1 MRSLRGLF
9 LLSVLVWAQGIAQ
22 VPNAGVSASMA
33 EEQDYAFAYGLY
45 SDGLYQLAAEQFE
58 QFLRKYPSSMKRL
71 DAFYLS
77 VECRFQQQQFD
88 TAAKL
93 FGRFLSE
100 YPDSRLSD
108 DALLRLGEA
117 HIRVGKPDLALPY
130 LKRILDEFSDGGLA
144 ADAAYWTGE
153 AFVRLGE
160 YENGIKYFLMAV
172 EHYPDSRVRDY
183 ALYAIG
189 WAYQTKKDYPKAI
202 EWYRKLPTQFPAS
215 DLIPASMVRVGE
227 CYFGMREYRQAIR
240 ELSASRSG
248 IARNAELGEALYLIA
263 ESYYQLAEYDEA
275 RKAYEHMLATVPGHR
290 LTPDVIY
297 ALGWTYLKLNNF
309 TMAEATFDRIAAGG
323 DPLATSALFRRG
335 VAQRLGG
342 KTEAALRSWSE
353 VLGRDPKG
361 PHADNALYETGL
373 VRYEADSISAAQSL
387 FERVVREFPESDV
400 RADAYRMLGEC
411 LVIRSEFR
419 KAQEA
424 FASSASIA
432 DASFEARTNALYQL
446 GWSAF
451 KLEEYRAATEA
462 FTQFLEQYPDH
473 PKAVEARHWRGESSY
488 RLGEYAAAVR
498 DFDAVG
504 GTSSPRRQEALYGA
518 GYALF
523 KLGRYEES
531 AGRLNRLLTD
541 FPSGKF
547 TFDARV
553 RLADC
558 YFFQKDYKAA
568 ETAYRTVIRQ
578 FPERADR
585 DYAMYQLGQAYF
597 RLGNLDDALRQFQGI
612 LTGLPASSLADD
624 AQYAIG
630 WLWFQGKNYD
640 EAIREFRVLLQKFPE
655 SDLGARTLYSIGDA
669 YYNQQDYPAAEQ
681 SYRDVLRRYPK
692 GTYVA
697 DAISGIQYCLL
708 AQGKQDQALAVID
721 AFVRENPGSADAQG
735 LLLKKGDLL
744 FSQKQYDAAVRE
756 YRGFAERY
764 AESPLRANA
773 WFWIGRS
780 YEMLGRM
787 LDAASAFD
795 RAAAVPN
802 ATTRI
807 RAEASFQSGEVY
819 RALKSYEKAAEAYQ
833 RAVTAGKGTTIA
845 ADAAFRLGTVSDEK
859 GDIADA
865 LQRYNGVIAAHP
877 GTEAADRSKLA
888 LARIYLRETNYA
900 EAEALATQVA
910 TGRTDQ
916 VGAEAQYL
924 IGLQFAQQGDW
935 ANAIPAYLRVR
946 YIFPSHEEW
955 LARAALGLGE
965 AYEATDDHNR
975 AREAYQSVLR
985 MEQQKDAVAEAQRRL
1000 RRLRP

>member
-1 MRSLRGLF
+1 MRSLRGVVF
-9 LLSVLVWAQGIAQ
+9 ISVLLWAQAAAQ
-22 VPNAGVSASMA
+22 VPNGGRSASMA

-130 LKRILDEFSDGGLA
+130 LKRILDEFPDGGLA

-183 ALYAIG
+183 ALYAVG
-189 WAYQTKKDYPKAI
+189 WAYQTKKEYPKAI
-202 EWYRKLPTQFPAS
+202 EWYRKLPAQFPSS
-215 DLIPASMVRVGE
+215 DLIPASKVRIGE

-240 ELSASRSG
+240 ELSVSRAG
-248 IARNAELGEALYLIA
+248 IVRDAELGEALYLIA
-263 ESYYQLAEYDEA
+263 ESHYQLAEYDEA
-275 RKAYEHMLATVPGHR
+275 RKAYETTLATVPDHR

-309 TMAEATFDRIAAGG
+309 SMAEATFDRIASGSE
-323 DPLATSALFRRG
+323 PLATSALLRRG
-335 VAQRLGG
+335 VAERLGG
-342 KTEAALRSWSE
+342 KADAALRSWSE
-353 VLGRDPKG
+353 VLRRDPKG
-361 PHADNALYETGL
+361 PNADNALYETGL
-373 VRYEADSISAAQSL
+373 VLYEADSISAAQSL
-387 FERVVREFPESDV
+387 FERVIREFPDSDV

-424 FASSASIA
+424 FAAAVSLA

-451 KLEEYRAATEA
+451 KVGEYRAATEA
-462 FTQFLEQYPDH
+462 FTQFLEQYPEH
-473 PKAVEARHWRGESSY
+473 PKAAEARHWRGESFY
-488 RLGEYAAAVR
+488 RMNDYTAAVR

-504 GTSSPRRQEALYGA
+504 GSSPRREEALYGA

-523 KLGRYEES
+523 KQGNYDG
-531 AGRLNRLLTD
+531 AAQRLNRLLTE

-558 YFFQKDYKAA
+558 YFFQKDYKGA
-568 ETAYRTVIRQ
+568 EAAYRTVIRQ
-578 FPERADR
+578 FSERADR
-585 DYAMYQLGQAYF
+585 DYAMYQLGQSYF

-612 LTGLPASSLADD
+612 QTDLPSSSLADD

-640 EAIREFRVLLQKFPE
+640 EAIREFRVLLQKYPE

-669 YYNQQDYPAAEQ
+669 YYNQQNYPAAEQ

-692 GTYVA
+692 SSYVA

-708 AQGKQDQALAVID
+708 AQGKQEQALAVID

-795 RAAAVPN
+795 RAAAIPN
-802 ATTRI
+802 ATVRI
-807 RAEASFQSGEVY
+807 RAEASFQSGEAY

-833 RAVTAGKGTTIA
+833 QAVTAGKGTTIA
-845 ADAAFRLGTVSDEK
+845 SDAAFRLGTVSEER

-865 LQRYNGVIAAHP
+865 LQKYNGVIAAHP
-877 GTEAADRSKLA
+877 GTEASDRAKLA
-888 LARIYLRETNYA
+888 LARIYIRETNYA

-910 TGRTDQ
+910 TTRTDRI
-916 VGAEAQYL
+916 GAEAQYL

-955 LARAALGLGE
+955 LAHAALGLGE
-965 AYEATDDHNR
+965 AYEATDDFAR
-975 AREAYQSVLR
+975 AREAYQSVMR
-985 MEQQKDAVAEAQRRL
+985 MEQQKDAAAEAQRRL
-1000 RRLRP
+1000 KRMKP